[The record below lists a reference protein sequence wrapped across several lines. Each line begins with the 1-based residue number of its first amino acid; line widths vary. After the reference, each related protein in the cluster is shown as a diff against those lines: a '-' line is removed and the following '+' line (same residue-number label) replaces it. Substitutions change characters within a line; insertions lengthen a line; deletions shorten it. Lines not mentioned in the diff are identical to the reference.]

1 MTAVEQTGGRRGSRG
16 SRRAAR
22 TGTPS
27 SIEQLAVIDRQL
39 ADVNVLSEEGL
50 SLIEANAETILQEIG
65 INISEDAY
73 AIDRWRE

>member
-16 SRRAAR
+16 NRRAAR
-22 TGTPS
+22 TSAPS

-73 AIDRWRE
+73 FYR